1 MALIH
6 CPNCGKLISD
16 MATLCP
22 NCNSQNGDPSANDA
36 VACSECGNKYN
47 KEQNFCSACG
57 CPNNSNLP
65 KKKKHKGIAIAAI
78 MLTIVLAI
86 GLFGA
91 FVSNKSRATVYYDN
105 LETVTYKMLDGAAKA
120 ETAGNLIKSVWY
132 NAIYEERDAE
142 TDKYTLKNG
151 KFVDDFNDAL
161 SNLFSDEEYQK
172 NILAI
177 QNNQDEVISLMKQ
190 LNNPPREYEEAY
202 SVLKTYYDNY
212 LSMTKMVINPA
223 GSLQSF
229 SDELNSA
236 DTETVNSYEKMKLY
250 LN

>member
-1 MALIH
+1 MPLIH
-6 CPNCGKLISD
+6 CPNCGQPISD
-16 MATLCP
+16 KATLCP
-22 NCNSQNGDPSANDA
+22 HCNNQNWNPTAPDTLTCA
-36 VACSECGNKYN
+36 ECGALYG
-47 KEQNFCSACG
+47 KEESSCPACG
-57 CPNNSNLP
+57 CPNNTNAP
-65 KKKKHKGIAIAAI
+65 KKKHKGVVVAAI
-78 MLTIVLAI
+78 ILSVILAI
-86 GLFGA
+86 GVFTA
-91 FVSNKSRATVYYDN
+91 FAISKGNAMIYYDN

-120 ETAGNLIKSVWY
+120 ETTGNLIKSVWY

>member
-1 MALIH
+1 MRAAKTI
-6 CPNCGKLISD
+6 I
-16 MATLCP
+16 
-22 NCNSQNGDPSANDA
+22 
-36 VACSECGNKYN
+36 KY
-47 KEQNFCSACG
+47 
-57 CPNNSNLP
+57 
-65 KKKKHKGIAIAAI
+65 II
-78 MLTIVLAI
+78 TIVLAI
-86 GLFGA
+86 GLFSA

-202 SVLKTYYDNY
+202 
-212 LSMTKMVINPA
+212 
-223 GSLQSF
+223 
-229 SDELNSA
+229 
-236 DTETVNSYEKMKLY
+236 
-250 LN
+250 